1 MKKILITGAN
11 SYIGTSF
18 EKYMAQ
24 FGDKYQIDTVDM
36 IDGTWREKDFSGY
49 DSVFHVA
56 GIAHSDNGKI
66 SKEKEKLYYAVNTD
80 LTVETA
86 KKAKADGVKQF
97 IFMSSAI
104 VYGNSAPIGKGKRIT
119 KDTPVRPANCYG
131 DSKVQAENGLRPLND
146 DNFKVVILRPPMIYG
161 NGSKGNYP
169 LMSKM
174 AQKLP
179 IFPYV
184 KNRRS
189 MLYIENLCEFVRLM
203 IKNNEQGIFWPQNRE
218 YSNTSEMVKMI
229 GEAHGKKVRLIRGF
243 EWALKL
249 LGLFTGLVDKA
260 FGNLYYDKALSVY
273 KQNYRVADLK
283 WSVFLT
289 EDTSDTRSVNKKKAL
304 MLASVASMIDQFN
317 IPNIEILQ
325 SLGYEVDVVAN
336 FEEPGTITIE
346 RANDLKKKL
355 AGMNANVTH
364 VAIPRTLNPKA
375 IFTAYRSVKRI
386 INKGNYD
393 LIHCHSPIG
402 GAICRLAAIKARR
415 KGTKVIYTAHGFHF
429 YDGAPKKN
437 WIVYYPVERVLSWVT
452 DVLITIN
459 NEDFNRSKKEFHVK
473 NVVKVPGVGVNTQKF
488 RECDVNT
495 REKRKLLGIPND
507 SFVLLSVGE
516 LQDRKNHRIVIEAL
530 HKINNSNI
538 VYLVVGKGELENEY
552 KKIIKDYH
560 LEKNIMLLG
569 FRSDIDELCKI
580 SDCFVHP
587 SIREGLGIAPLEGMA
602 AGLPL
607 ISAYINGIKDYT
619 KDGISGCCIDPCSV
633 TDTVNAIEKMYG
645 DSSFRN
651 QCGKNNIDKAKE
663 YDQNRT
669 NEVMLNLY
677 RNV

>member
-1 MKKILITGAN
+1 
-11 SYIGTSF
+11 
-18 EKYMAQ
+18 
-24 FGDKYQIDTVDM
+24 IDTVDM

-530 HKINNSNI
+530 HKINNSN
-538 VYLVVGKGELENEY
+538 
-552 KKIIKDYH
+552 
-560 LEKNIMLLG
+560 
-569 FRSDIDELCKI
+569 
-580 SDCFVHP
+580 
-587 SIREGLGIAPLEGMA
+587 
-602 AGLPL
+602 
-607 ISAYINGIKDYT
+607 
-619 KDGISGCCIDPCSV
+619 
-633 TDTVNAIEKMYG
+633 
-645 DSSFRN
+645 
-651 QCGKNNIDKAKE
+651 
-663 YDQNRT
+663 
-669 NEVMLNLY
+669 
-677 RNV
+677 